1 MTKNILLLTLFVFI
15 TSTSLWA
22 QDKGPRSGYKFQT
35 VADLKTTPVK
45 DQQSV
50 GTCWDYATIS
60 FLESELLRMGKPE
73 YNLAE
78 IFVAKNAYYEKGV
91 RYIQFHGSNN
101 FSEGG
106 QAHDVIAMIKK
117 YGIVPIV
124 TGVDNIAFR
133 FQILHNDTVQIFLIF
148 HNQQP
153 HHISYLNILSC
164 KCVTDPIHDIIL
176 KKNKK
181 VHMESFF

>member
-91 RYIQFHGSNN
+91 RYIQFHGNNN

-117 YGIVPIV
+117 YGMPQ
-124 TGVDNIAFR
+124 DWN
-133 FQILHNDTVQIFLIF
+133 NDGKFGPERCIEA
-148 HNQQP
+148 
-153 HHISYLNILSC
+153 HIWSD
-164 KCVTDPIHDIIL
+164 DPIQ
-176 KKNKK
+176 KYRNFQK
-181 VHMESFF
+181 